1 MDIRYDFEIPVTVT
15 APFRR
20 EVRER
25 RQEALVEL
33 LFYDSLID
41 PQESLGKY

>member
-1 MDIRYDFEIPVTVT
+1 MDVRYDIEIPIKVT

-20 EVRER
+20 EVMER

-41 PQESLGKY
+41 PQDSLGK